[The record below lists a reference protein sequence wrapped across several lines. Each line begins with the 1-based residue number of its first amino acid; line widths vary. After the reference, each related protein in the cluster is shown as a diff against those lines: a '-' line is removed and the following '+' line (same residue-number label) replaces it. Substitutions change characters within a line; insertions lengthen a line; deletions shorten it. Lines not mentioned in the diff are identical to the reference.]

1 MVSQADLPEQL
12 AQEIND
18 DQLTIGVAL
27 KRKSTLLDRI
37 KDRISKVRLY
47 CARVSVVNTTGFK
60 NDEDQKKEVD
70 AAIQSAKDLFWNRIN
85 LQKNIMISNLLTKTS
100 ITIDGRQL
108 DIADLILLKQGRGG
122 GNEIDLMISLFNALD
137 ASRVEIEARRFTV
150 DNKPAEVLKF
160 YDEKY
165 KLQELEKWNTLRDSI
180 QERLEGIN
188 NLTPL
193 IEYYK

>member
-1 MVSQADLPEQL
+1 MVSQADLPEQM

-60 NDEDQKKEVD
+60 NDEDQKKEVE

-122 GNEIDLMISLFNALD
+122 GNEIDLMLTLFNALD

-165 KLQELEKWNTLRDSI
+165 KLQELEKWNTLKDSI